1 MPGAF
6 LWDDRIPSAVLASA
20 AGTVASGMPVANLLD
35 PQPRMRARWLGSAA
49 SVLVDFG
56 ADTTLEALA
65 LLSTTLRT
73 ASGDT
78 VRARLGTA
86 EGILEAAALF
96 DLRFTSPESVTLPAG
111 WLFNRAS
118 AGWRFNAAGALAEE
132 AVNVARYDYDPGTL
146 ACRGLL
152 LEEARTSGVSN
163 PRAEGAS
170 VGTPGTMPTNWSL
183 SASGGLSSSVVGTGS
198 ESGVPYLDI
207 RIFGTTSGAAT
218 VLAMFQTGTGLA
230 ALTGQA
236 WTASAFLRLIGGAW
250 GAPSS
255 GPSLVIRENDSGG
268 GQLATN
274 TSAALTLPSSAAL
287 ATQRATYTATLG
299 HASTA
304 NAHSGLT
311 LGYASG
317 QVVDFTLRIGVPQL
331 ERGPGASSPILPP
344 IGAPAFATRAADQ
357 TRVTGLPGGPA
368 TMLIQATNAAAIT
381 SAVLLGGWG
390 PNNDFNNSTYFSLDA
405 GGGTPR
411 ITAISGGV
419 SVNRASTGGYNTPSI
434 YVAATAPS
442 VVLLAV
448 NAAITTS
455 AITYT
460 QPSGQDRAALGGAVW
475 GNPSLIGIATGV
487 GIYQRW
493 AFYTSRLSDAQ
504 VGALASTG
512 SSRTA
517 AGLAWDSGALGVET
531 TAEAQGNVIALPS
544 SAVIGRYLLL
554 DVASPG
560 AAVID
565 LGRLVAGPLFRPS
578 RAFAYGAGEGR
589 EILDV
594 RDRNAITGAEFPRP
608 ALVNPRVMRFTL
620 PLLSNAEFRTAW
632 REMLARLAGAGEAL
646 WIPDLGLT
654 RSEMNQRSLWGAIA
668 APGEEATLTRDGLNA
683 NSRAFRIVE
692 RI

>member
-1 MPGAF
+1 
-6 LWDDRIPSAVLASA
+6 
-20 AGTVASGMPVANLLD
+20 
-35 PQPRMRARWLGSAA
+35 
-49 SVLVDFG
+49 
-56 ADTTLEALA
+56 
-65 LLSTTLRT
+65 
-73 ASGDT
+73 
-78 VRARLGTA
+78 
-86 EGILEAAALF
+86 
-96 DLRFTSPESVTLPAG
+96 
-111 WLFNRAS
+111 
-118 AGWRFNAAGALAEE
+118 
-132 AVNVARYDYDPGTL
+132 
-146 ACRGLL
+146 
-152 LEEARTSGVSN
+152 
-163 PRAEGAS
+163 
-170 VGTPGTMPTNWSL
+170 
-183 SASGGLSSSVVGTGS
+183 
-198 ESGVPYLDI
+198 
-207 RIFGTTSGAAT
+207 
-218 VLAMFQTGTGLA
+218 
-230 ALTGQA
+230 
-236 WTASAFLRLIGGAW
+236 
-250 GAPSS
+250 
-255 GPSLVIRENDSGG
+255 
-268 GQLATN
+268 
-274 TSAALTLPSSAAL
+274 
-287 ATQRATYTATLG
+287 
-299 HASTA
+299 
-304 NAHSGLT
+304 
-311 LGYASG
+311 
-317 QVVDFTLRIGVPQL
+317 
-331 ERGPGASSPILPP
+331 
-344 IGAPAFATRAADQ
+344 
-357 TRVTGLPGGPA
+357 
-368 TMLIQATNAAAIT
+368 MLIQATNAAAIT